1 MVARLLYLQ
10 ASIPSFDEKHTIVS
24 CDVSVRQKK
33 CWASV
38 RRDAT
43 SARCWPTINNEQK
56 GVPMGYEEY
65 DIEDKR
71 NPEAR
76 ARELLEM
83 AAPARN
89 DHDIPSNRTRAP
101 LKQPTPQPQTYVT
114 TKTPLGYVAGI
125 VVGAALCATAIMAG
139 LGVRRVVCR

>member
-1 MVARLLYLQ
+1 MLR
-10 ASIPSFDEKHTIVS
+10 PH
-24 CDVSVRQKK
+24 DVGQ
-33 CWASV
+33 
-38 RRDAT
+38 
-43 SARCWPTINNEQK
+43 PLNHEQK

-76 ARELLEM
+76 ARQLLEM
-83 AAPARN
+83 AASQRN
-89 DHDIPSNRTRAP
+89 DQDIPSNRTRAP
-101 LKQPTPQPQTYVT
+101 RTHPTPQPQTYVT
-114 TKTPLGYVAGI
+114 TKTPRAYVAGI